1 MCGAG
6 ALWDSGALES
16 KREGEIEAVVSGVC
30 ALQAKIVEEIP
41 VFMFRIK
48 SLSKMYW
55 QKN

>member
-1 MCGAG
+1 MWGWS
-6 ALWDSGALES
+6 ALGFRALEP
-16 KREGEIEAVVSGVC
+16 KGEGEIGAVVSGVC